1 MNKENLKLM
10 ADYIET
16 IPQEKFDMRLFRTGE
31 QIKHACGSVGCVI
44 GHCTILDERP
54 LPMDYLGDIE
64 FYAWSLEFTGVD
76 PSSSEWGYLFSSDWG
91 AADNTPTGAASRIRY
106 FLENGLPEDWRE
118 QMEDNA
124 PLSYINQTK

>member
-1 MNKENLKLM
+1 M

-16 IPQEKFDMRLFRTGE
+16 IPQDRFDMRLFRTGE
-31 QIKHACGSVGCVI
+31 KEKHECGSLGCVI
-44 GHCTILDERP
+44 GHCTILDENP
-54 LPMDYLGDIE
+54 LPLDYLGDIN
-64 FYAWSLEFTGVD
+64 FYAWSRKFTGLD
-76 PSSSEWGYLFSSDWG
+76 TSSSEWAYLFSSDWD
-91 AADNTPTGAASRIRY
+91 AADNTPKGATKRIRY